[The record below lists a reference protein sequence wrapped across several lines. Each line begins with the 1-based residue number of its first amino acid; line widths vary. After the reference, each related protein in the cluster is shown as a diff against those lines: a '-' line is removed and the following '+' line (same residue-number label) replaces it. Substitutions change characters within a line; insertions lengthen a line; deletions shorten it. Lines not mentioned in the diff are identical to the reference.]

1 MAAAYLFDAG
11 LDLTGTSAPGAPQSL
26 RVIQSML
33 ARGINSPYT
42 TSAGRLF
49 DTVASLA
56 RVRQRALYE
65 GQAAIE
71 LEWISSQ
78 VSPGSSY
85 PFEIA
90 EHASASTKET
100 TLVLD
105 MRPMIV
111 QVSEE
116 AQRGAPAALIGRRF
130 HSTIVELIA
139 QVCDRLRS
147 ASGLGVVVLSG
158 GVFMNALLTVE
169 VLESLS
175 ARGFCVYRHERVPP
189 NDGGICLGQ
198 LAVATTRL
206 ARAHRGES

>member
-1 MAAAYLFDAG
+1 MTRG
-11 LDLTGTSAPGAPQSL
+11 L
-26 RVIQSML
+26 
-33 ARGINSPYT
+33 NSPYT

-49 DTVASLA
+49 DAVASLA
-56 RVRQRALYE
+56 GVRQLALYE

-71 LEWISSQ
+71 LEWIASI
-78 VSPGSSY
+78 VAPDTAY
-85 PFEIA
+85 PFEIV
-90 EHASASTKET
+90 EQFHESSNET

-116 AQRGAPAALIGRRF
+116 SRRGAAAALIGRRF

-147 ASGLGVVVLSG
+147 ASGLDAVVLSG

-169 VLESLS
+169 VLESLRP
-175 ARGFCVYRHERVPP
+175 RGFRVYRHERVPP

-198 LAVATTRL
+198 LAVAAARL
-206 ARAHRGES
+206 ARSDGREP